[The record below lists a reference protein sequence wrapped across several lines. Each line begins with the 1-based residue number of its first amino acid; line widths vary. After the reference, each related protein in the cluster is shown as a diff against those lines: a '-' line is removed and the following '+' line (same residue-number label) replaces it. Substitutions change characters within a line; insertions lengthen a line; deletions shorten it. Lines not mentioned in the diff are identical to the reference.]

1 MARPAIS
8 CTVRFANDSQGAW
21 ATRADSG
28 YANIIF
34 WLNPQ
39 SEMTMADAISTIE
52 RDLGPMY
59 VGLVLVRG
67 QHIPRAQ
74 LRNYKATDLLR
85 NNEAFNMY
93 LAAKCTIL

>member
-1 MARPAIS
+1 MFPPDDLFQFPVPVPVPVSAFRDFQLP
-8 CTVRFANDSQGAW
+8 
-21 ATRADSG
+21 
-28 YANIIF
+28 
-34 WLNPQ
+34 NPQ

-59 VGLVLVRG
+59 VGRVLVRG

-85 NNEAFNMY
+85 ENEAFNMY